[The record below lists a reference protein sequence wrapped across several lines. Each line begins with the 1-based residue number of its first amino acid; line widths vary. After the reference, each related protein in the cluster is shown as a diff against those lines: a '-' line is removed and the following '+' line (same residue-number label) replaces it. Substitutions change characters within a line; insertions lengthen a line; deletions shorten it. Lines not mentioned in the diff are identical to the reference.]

1 MPYTIVLFHA
11 HPDDEAIATGGT
23 MARAKSEGHRVV
35 LVSATRGELGEYAPM
50 RSHRARRWSTA
61 ASPSSTRPARC
72 SASTGSS
79 SSTTSTR
86 GWRAKPTNDAPGSFW
101 TADIDEAAKRLA
113 AILDEEHAD
122 VLTVYDENGNYG
134 HPDHIQVHRVGVRAA
149 ELAGTRR
156 VYEATAN
163 RDHIRRLME
172 QVPQE
177 PGSPES
183 PADLETLGVTED
195 QITTT
200 VDVRDFVDQK
210 RAAMI
215 AHASQIPA
223 DSFFLQLPLDAF
235 REAFGWEWFIRR
247 DAAAN
252 CSRRHPLRRPRL
264 SRVSAGLKT
273 SRPDRLCGGGP
284 NGAGAA
290 E

>member
-35 LVSATRGELGEYAPM
+35 LVSATRGELGEYAPD
-50 RSHRARRWSTA
+50 ALAPGEALVDRRVAELDA
-61 ASPSSTRPARC
+61 AGAVLGVDRIEFLDYLDSGMAGE
-72 SASTGSS
+72 A
-79 SSTTSTR
+79 
-86 GWRAKPTNDAPGSFW
+86 TNNAPGSFW

-113 AILDEEHAD
+113 DILDQEHAD

-172 QVPQE
+172 QIPQD
-177 PGSPES
+177 PEAPEA
-183 PADLETLGVTED
+183 PADLDTLGVTED

-223 DSFFLQLPLDAF
+223 DSFFLQLPIDAF

-247 DAAAN
+247 DV
-252 CSRRHPLRRPRL
+252 PRTTREDTL
-264 SRVSAGLKT
+264 FAGL
-273 SRPDRLCGGGP
+273 D
-284 NGAGAA
+284 
-290 E
+290 